1 MLSFDL
7 YFLYSVFSTSSK
19 TVTLQPL
26 KKATIMCQMCLS
38 VGALTCWEEW
48 MGWAWG
54 EPRRGQGK
62 GVGGRTS
69 VGMQNDLINK

>member
-48 MGWAWG
+48 MGFGLGGMWGKEWWG
-54 EPRRGQGK
+54 ELWMK
-62 GVGGRTS
+62 C
-69 VGMQNDLINK
+69 